1 MKTLDQELRDY
12 YASQSLSADSVE
24 HILATAKIVRPPVWR
39 QPTWIAAAA
48 GLMPSRA

>member
-39 QPTWIAAAA
+39 QPT
-48 GLMPSRA
+48 